1 MKYRS
6 FILPVAALVLC
17 FLPALAPAYLVT
29 LANYIGIYSLVV
41 LGLVLLTG
49 VGGMTSF
56 GHAAFLGIGA
66 YTTAVLTANY
76 GLSPWVGL
84 AAAVGVVALL
94 AAAIGAITLRLSG
107 HYLPLCT
114 IAWGISIYY
123 LFANIPG
130 LGGHTGLQGIPPV
143 SFFGYQLEEG
153 SQIYYLILAF
163 LAMSLLASRNLL
175 DSRSGRII
183 RALRTSA
190 PMAESFGANTAAV
203 RLKVFVF
210 SALLA
215 GAAGWL
221 YAHQVRFVNPTP
233 FGLNAG
239 IEFLF
244 MAVVAGTGN
253 VVGAVVGAVLITL
266 TKQWLQSVLPALFGH
281 NGDYEIVFFGILVVL
296 LLQKSPAGLG
306 PYLRKLI
313 GSGARR
319 LDTNLA
325 RALPEP
331 AWTTAARTTEPL
343 LKVTQAEKRFG
354 GLVAVNKV
362 SFEVYPAEIIGL
374 IGPNGAGKSTMF
386 NLITGVLPP
395 SSGQFSFAGDDIT
408 GKSARQIA
416 NLGIGRTF
424 QHVQLVPEMSVEENI
439 ALGGYLRADRG
450 FVASIVGLDRAQEE
464 SLRAEA
470 RKLGELVGLADQLHI
485 EAGAL
490 SLGAQRIVE
499 IARALMM
506 SPRLL
511 LLDEPAAGLRY
522 GEKQKL
528 AELLQKLRGTGMA
541 VLLVEHDMEF
551 VMGLV
556 DRLVVMEYGQ
566 TISTGTPSVVRED
579 PRVIEAY
586 LGAAA

>member
-6 FILPVAALVLC
+6 IGLSLAALLLLA
-17 FLPALAPAYLVT
+17 LPEIVPPFVVT

-41 LGLVLLTG
+41 LGLGLLTG
-49 VGGMTSF
+49 VAGMTSF
-56 GHAAFLGIGA
+56 GQAAFMGVGA
-66 YTTAVLTANY
+66 YATAVLTASY

-84 AAAVGVVALL
+84 VAAILVSAAV
-94 AAAIGAITLRLSG
+94 AAGIGALTLRLSG

-130 LGGHTGLQGIPPV
+130 LGGHTGLQGIPPISLF
-143 SFFGYQLEEG
+143 SFSFEEG
-153 SQIYYLILAF
+153 GRIYYLVLVTVA
-163 LAMSLLASRNLL
+163 LAMWGARNVL
-175 DSRSGRII
+175 DSRVGRVI

-190 PMAESFGANTAAV
+190 PMVESFGANTANA
-203 RLKVFVF
+203 RLQVFIF

-215 GAAGWL
+215 AVAGWL
-221 YAHQVRFVNPTP
+221 YAHQLRFVNPTP
-233 FGLNAG
+233 FGLSTG

-253 VVGAVVGAVLITL
+253 VVGAVIGALAITL
-266 TKQWLQSVLPALFGH
+266 TKQWLQNLLPSLFGQTG
-281 NGDYEIVFFGILVVL
+281 NFEVVFFGALIIL
-296 LLQKSPAGLG
+296 LLHRSPAGLG
-306 PYLRKLI
+306 PLLRRLI
-313 GSGARR
+313 GSDTRKHSGTGA
-319 LDTNLA
+319 T
-325 RALPEP
+325 
-331 AWTTAARTTEPL
+331 PL
-343 LKVTQAEKRFG
+343 KQPSWSGSRSSAGSLLQVKQAEKRFG
-354 GLVAVNKV
+354 GLIAVNKV
-362 SFEVYPAEIIGL
+362 SFDVKPAEIVGL

-395 SSGQFSFAGDDIT
+395 TDGTFVYQGQDISGF
-408 GKSARQIA
+408 SARQIA
-416 NLGIGRTF
+416 NLGIARTF
-424 QHVQLVPEMSVEENI
+424 QHVQLVADMSVEENI
-439 ALGGYLRADRG
+439 AIGGFLRAKRG
-450 FVASIVGLDRAQEE
+450 FVASLFGADRSEEEGLR
-464 SLRAEA
+464 SEA
-470 RKLGELVGLADQLHI
+470 RAMAELVGLTNELAH

-490 SLGAQRIVE
+490 SLGSQRIVE

-506 SPRLL
+506 SPKIL

-528 AELLQKLRGTGMA
+528 AALLRKLKANGVA
-541 VLLVEHDMEF
+541 ILIVEHDMEF

-566 TISTGTPSVVRED
+566 TIAIGEPAKVRDD